1 MTNESERRLS
11 LSSTAYCW
19 LLIQYTRDRPNSGWL
34 FRLCARSLVL
44 RGDLHDRNIEIS
56 QPRFFWA
63 KSSRDVD
70 VDIIRGDCEDARE
83 IPLHKRD
90 KLQEFRSVV
99 VLQRQFKAASTSL
112 TCIASLFGPL
122 TGFVSI
128 RLVHLFLIC
137 QYVLTCLAHITIGL
151 SWCIRKARSSAAP
164 KGQFF
169 NRADYCNDFY
179 PSGILDRD
187 CECRRKGADE
197 SVHRR
202 RWESLCP

>member
-1 MTNESERRLS
+1 MSGLKRV
-11 LSSTAYCW
+11 AW
-19 LLIQYTRDRPNSGWL
+19 LLLLSRLGHLSTTTSAPIACRYDEAVKLILELDLEKVPGLCQARDLGCL
-34 FRLCARSLVL
+34 AYHMARNNWSAVTFDQVDPST
-44 RGDLHDRNIEIS
+44 G
-56 QPRFFWA
+56 A

-70 VDIIRGDCEDARE
+70 VDIISGDCEDARE

-151 SWCIRKARSSAAP
+151 S
-164 KGQFF
+164 
-169 NRADYCNDFY
+169 
-179 PSGILDRD
+179 
-187 CECRRKGADE
+187 
-197 SVHRR
+197 
-202 RWESLCP
+202 